1 MIKIIYIFVIW
12 LKDIGML
19 DFIEKMNLKAKIF
32 KNLGLFSILIALI
45 IVYSG
50 ALSGSHDFYPND
62 KVSSM
67 NVKEAVNK
75 SENYPYWFPW
85 MMGGLPS
92 VHSFQNISDYYSP
105 NYIFKGSNQLGMPWF
120 WNFVLH
126 LFFGGVGLY
135 LLLRKLNLDR
145 LSAAVSGMAFSIMPH
160 VTAMLVYGHGSQIM
174 TIAYMPWVFYT
185 YLRLRDESSLKNLGF
200 FSLIV
205 GLQILRGH
213 PQIAYYTW
221 LMLSLCFIVDAVY
234 LVFNKQKNIK
244 FFLFSIAGLGLGV
257 LSSLSVYIPSL
268 SYLPYSTRV
277 SGEGGGMGF
286 EDATAYS
293 FSFGEILTFFI
304 PSYYGFGNDSYWG
317 SMLMTNFP
325 NYMGIVILLF
335 GFYGLIRYR
344 WTKFKLFVSLCSLV
358 FLILSFGGDFYRFLY
373 DNLFYFSKFRNPM
386 YMLIVVQFCVV
397 VLAGMGVRMLVEDLK
412 NRNITLPIY
421 LGICILIFSVLSIV
435 LKGLIVDSV
444 SNLDIKEH
452 REGQYIKSRPD
463 ATEQDIEVF
472 NASQLEYVDKKTEL
486 IQSMIA
492 SDLSTMAMI
501 VAICFSGIIV
511 IFFAYPK
518 FKSSNYLMYI
528 LSALI
533 ALSVFYDMFKVNK
546 KLMYPENL
554 DYLSKDV
561 ADKYSS
567 FYEDKDTKKIED
579 LTLLKKTEKYS
590 HPEVVDKIKKY
601 KEDNFPFRI
610 LDPKR
615 AQNNEWARHHIEN
628 ILGYHPAHL
637 SSYRIIEDFKYNNFF
652 LDMMNV
658 KYQVVDYCIK
668 SSCLVD
674 VCMLETGPVLSDPG
688 QCIDYEGDF
697 SEQIYSFHESECPG
711 YARWEPDYIIPV
723 NQEQCLSSEIRGD
736 WVVDNVIDYGG
747 MDRAFFVE
755 GILWDKEGDKDKK
768 LSRELYNLPHGQS
781 PDKFSYI
788 TQGYENLELNWAD
801 LDSDLGW
808 NTSAYYF
815 KVEDDDKV
823 INIDNSNPNELRI
836 EVETSG
842 PQFLAISE
850 IYYPNGWYASIDGVP
865 TEIFEVN
872 DLIRGV
878 YIDSKGTHEIKMWYD
893 PVDLKWG
900 RWLSSIAFIIIFGM
914 IFSDKIKHI
923 YRRLN
928 PV

>member
-1 MIKIIYIFVIW
+1 MIKIIYIFAIW
-12 LKDIGML
+12 LKDIGMF
-19 DFIEKMNLKAKIF
+19 DFIEKMNLKTKIF

-92 VHSFQNISDYYSP
+92 VHSFQNISDYYFP
-105 NYIFKGSNQLGMPWF
+105 NYIFKGLNQLGMPWF

-145 LSAAVSGMAFSIMPH
+145 LSATVSGMAFSIMPH

-200 FSLIV
+200 FSLII

-325 NYMGIVILLF
+325 NYMGILIVLF
-335 GFYGLIRYR
+335 GLYGLIRYR

-386 YMLIVVQFCVV
+386 YMLIVVQFCAV
-397 VLAGMGVRMLVEDLK
+397 VLAGMGIRMLTKDLK
-412 NRNITLPIY
+412 KRNIVLPVY

-435 LKGLIVDSV
+435 LKGFIVDSI
-444 SNLDIKEH
+444 SNLDVKEH
-452 REGQYIKSRPD
+452 REGQYIKFRPN

-472 NASQLEYVDKKTEL
+472 NASQLEYVNKKTEL

-501 VAICFSGIIV
+501 VAICFSGIIA

-533 ALSVFYDMFKVNK
+533 ALSVFYDMFKVNE

-554 DYLSKDV
+554 DYLSADV
-561 ADKYSS
+561 AAKYEK
-567 FYEDKDTKKIED
+567 FYNDENTKKIED
-579 LTLLKKTEKYS
+579 LTLLKKTKKYS
-590 HPEVVDKIKKY
+590 RPEVVDKIKKY
-601 KEDNFPFRI
+601 KEDNSPFRI
-610 LDPKR
+610 FDSNR
-615 AQNNEWARHHIEN
+615 AHNNEWARHHIEN
-628 ILGYHPAHL
+628 IRGYHPAHL
-637 SSYRIIEDFKYNNFF
+637 SSYSIIKESGYSGFF
-652 LDMMNV
+652 LTMMNV
-658 KYQVVDYCIK
+658 KYAI
-668 SSCLVD
+668 
-674 VCMLETGPVLSDPG
+674 G
-688 QCIDYEGDF
+688 EGDRI
-697 SEQIYSFHESECPG
+697 QQLPG
-711 YARWEPDYIIPV
+711 LERV
-723 NQEQCLSSEIRGD
+723 
-736 WVVDNVIDYGG
+736 
-747 MDRAFFVE
+747 FFVE
-755 GILWDKEGDKDKK
+755 KILLDRYGEKDKRMK
-768 LSRELYNLPHGQS
+768 SMLYTS
-781 PDKFSYI
+781 PLDSEFFTPASYFSYI
-788 TQGYENLELNWAD
+788 TKGASALNLDWEEEVNDILSHSFEFD
-801 LDSDLGW
+801 TEIDSIIG
-808 NTSAYYF
+808 
-815 KVEDDDKV
+815 
-823 INIDNSNPNELRI
+823 IDSSDPNELRI

-893 PVDLKWG
+893 PDDLKWG
-900 RWLSSIAFIIIFGM
+900 RWLSWIAFIIIFGM